1 MFRRPGHRFVPDI
14 LAVSLPGIETS
25 NTPLLSEGAPSA
37 YILERRR
44 TPLYNAGAPR
54 RLAADS
60 PGYPGRRPDRR
71 AGRSGV

>member
-44 TPLYNAGAPR
+44 TPLYNAGAHR
-54 RLAADS
+54 GVSWRFGMMFVTLAEPQS
-60 PGYPGRRPDRR
+60 TR
-71 AGRSGV
+71 